1 MASIT
6 SYTTKDGSK
15 YYKFQLYVGKD
26 PLTGKSIKT
35 TRRKFKTKKEA
46 QLALSRLQLEIERG
60 DFNKQAMD
68 TYQEVYDL
76 WIEQYKNT
84 VKEST
89 LVKTKGVFKNHILP
103 ALGAY
108 RIEKLSVQLCQ
119 KHTNT
124 WFKNLK
130 NFRMVKAYASM
141 VLDYALTLGI
151 VTSNPMKLVTMPKTI
166 ATPSEEE
173 PLRYYTKDELIRFL
187 NCLEGETNVKAYT
200 LFRLLAFSG
209 MRKGEALA
217 LTWNDVDFTKN
228 ELRIN
233 KALSRGEGNR
243 LIVQTPKTKKSMRTI
258 ILDDKTMQV
267 LKDWKKKQLEE
278 CLILG
283 HNAMQPQQL
292 IFNSQSN
299 GLMQPT
305 KTRKWLLHIQE
316 KYELPKIRT
325 HDLRHTHCSLLFE
338 AGATLK
344 EVQDRLGH
352 SDIKTTMDIYTH
364 VTEKAKSEAAKKFAN
379 YMDI

>member
-15 YYKFQLYVGKD
+15 YYRFYMYGGTD
-26 PLTGKSIKT
+26 PLTGKRIKI
-35 TRRKFKTKKEA
+35 TRSKFKTKKEA
-46 QLALSRLQLEIERG
+46 QLAIARLQLEIENG
-60 DFNKQAMD
+60 NFNKQVMD

-108 RIEKLSVQLCQ
+108 RIEKLNVQLCQ
-119 KHTNT
+119 KHTNI

-141 VLDYALTLGI
+141 VLDYALALGI

-166 ATPSEEE
+166 ATPGEEE
-173 PLRYYTKDELIRFL
+173 ILRYYTKDELIRFL

-217 LTWNDVDFTKN
+217 LTWNDIDFTKN

-305 KTRKWLLHIQE
+305 KTRKWLLYIQE
-316 KYELPKIRT
+316 KYNLPKIRT

-364 VTEKAKSEAAKKFAN
+364 VTEKAKSEAAKKFSN

>member
-1 MASIT
+1 
-6 SYTTKDGSK
+6 
-15 YYKFQLYVGKD
+15 
-26 PLTGKSIKT
+26 
-35 TRRKFKTKKEA
+35 
-46 QLALSRLQLEIERG
+46 
-60 DFNKQAMD
+60 MD

-108 RIEKLSVQLCQ
+108 RIEKLNVQLCQ
-119 KHTNT
+119 KHTNI

-141 VLDYALTLGI
+141 VLDYALALGI

-166 ATPSEEE
+166 ATPGEEE

-217 LTWNDVDFTKN
+217 LTWNDINFTKN

-305 KTRKWLLHIQE
+305 KTRKWLLYIQE
-316 KYELPKIRT
+316 KYNLPKIRT

-364 VTEKAKSEAAKKFAN
+364 VTEKAKSEAAKKFSN

>member
-1 MASIT
+1 
-6 SYTTKDGSK
+6 
-15 YYKFQLYVGKD
+15 
-26 PLTGKSIKT
+26 
-35 TRRKFKTKKEA
+35 
-46 QLALSRLQLEIERG
+46 
-60 DFNKQAMD
+60 MD

-89 LVKTKGVFKNHILP
+89 LVKTKGVFKNPILP

-124 WFKNLK
+124 WFRNLK

-166 ATPSEEE
+166 ATPGEEE
-173 PLRYYTKDELIRFL
+173 PLRYYTKDELIKFL
-187 NCLEGETNVKAYT
+187 NCLEGETNIKAYT

-217 LTWNDVDFTKN
+217 LTWNDIDFTKN

-283 HNAMQPQQL
+283 HNAMQPKQL
-292 IFNSQSN
+292 IFTSQSN

-316 KYELPKIRT
+316 KYDLPKIRT

-364 VTEKAKSEAAKKFAN
+364 VTKKAKSEAAKKFSN